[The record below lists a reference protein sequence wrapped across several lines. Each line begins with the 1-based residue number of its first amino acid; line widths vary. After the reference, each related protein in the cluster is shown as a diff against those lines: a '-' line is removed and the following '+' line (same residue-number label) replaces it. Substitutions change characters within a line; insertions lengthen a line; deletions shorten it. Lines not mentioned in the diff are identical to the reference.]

1 MYHSLEKE
9 SVLRALHTAEK
20 EGLSDAARKANL
32 ERYGR
37 NTLEKKKKKSLF
49 SRILESL
56 TEPMLL
62 ILVFSLA
69 ITFGANLG
77 KFLKSGEGDF
87 IECAGILFSIVLSVT
102 ISLVMEGSSERAFRL
117 LAKMYDNVHIRV
129 IRGGKTVYLPQ
140 EELCVGDIVLLSG
153 GDKIA
158 ADGRLLSCVDFR
170 ADESA
175 LTGESAPVKKDADL
189 VLNASTPLAERR
201 NMVYAGTFAEQGTAV
216 MAVTAVGGGTEMG
229 NIAGELS
236 GKVDM
241 NSPLQ
246 QKLAKLGKVVTAVGA
261 VAAVI
266 VFVLSIVRLAL
277 GGNLSFETVGDVFI
291 TSIVLVVAAVPEG
304 LPTIVAVSLALN
316 MIKLARENALIRK
329 LIATETAG
337 CVSVICSDKTGTL
350 TENRMTVDSVCAGEY
365 CQLPEKVSR
374 EILKQNFALNATAE
388 IVRGGKKTEYRGNA
402 TECALLTALEK
413 ADKGYYE
420 RARERYPVLGG
431 VPFSSERKYMM
442 TTIGLEKGTRTLL
455 KGAPE
460 AVLPMTNLTAEQRRS
475 VLTRIGARQ
484 KQARRVIAFAHADG
498 WSDGEKFIFDG
509 FVTITDPVRKDVKD
523 AVRLCRRAGIE
534 VKMLTGDNYLTASAV
549 ARELNLIQS
558 DAEVIS
564 ASDLEGLS
572 DDDLKKLLRRVK
584 VVARSTPATKLA
596 VVRAL
601 KECGEVVAV
610 TGDGINDA
618 PAIRHADVGIAMGV
632 TGAEITKE
640 ASDVVLLDDSFS
652 TIVKAVCF
660 GRNVYRNLQRFIM
673 FQLTVNVSAVLVI
686 IASLLL
692 GYPAPFNT
700 LQLLWI
706 NIIMD
711 GPPALTLGLE
721 AMDRS
726 LMNGKPVPR
735 GESIVTL
742 KMFLRILIHGG
753 YIAAVFLLQ
762 LSFDFLRIPAGESA
776 AAFFTIFVLFQ
787 LFNAFNSRELGKR
800 SALYGFRRNKW
811 MPIAFGLTFLLHV
824 VIVQFGGALFGI
836 SPLSF
841 LSWVKV
847 IAAASSVVV
856 ISEIYKAVYRITHKN
871 TAPKVNKTARIGI
884 H

>member
-1 MYHSLEKE
+1 MYHSLEKDA
-9 SVLRALHTAEK
+9 VLKALHTSESG
-20 EGLSDAARKANL
+20 GLTDAARAENL
-32 ERYGR
+32 KRYGR
-37 NTLEKKKKKSLF
+37 NTLEKKKKKSLI
-49 SRILESL
+49 SRIFASL

-62 ILVFSLA
+62 ILVFSLI

-77 KFLKSGEGDF
+77 KFLKSGDGDF

-102 ISLVMEGSSERAFRL
+102 ISLIMEGSSERAFRL
-117 LAKMYDNVHIRV
+117 LAKMYDNVQIKVVRA
-129 IRGGKTVYLPQ
+129 GKTEYVAQ
-140 EELCVGDIVLLSG
+140 EDLCVGDIVIVGS
-153 GDKIA
+153 GDKIV
-158 ADGRLLSCVDFR
+158 ADGRLLSSVSFR

-175 LTGESAPVKKDADL
+175 LTGESAPVAKDANL
-189 VLNASTPLAERR
+189 VLNASTPLAERK
-201 NMVYAGTFAEQGTAV
+201 NMVYAGTFAEQGSAV
-216 MAVTAVGGGTEMG
+216 MAVTAVGSGTEMG

-236 GKVDM
+236 GKVEG

-246 QKLAKLGKVVTAVGA
+246 QKLAKLGKIITVVGA

-266 VFVLSIVRLAL
+266 VFILSIVRLAL
-277 GGNLSFETVGDVFI
+277 TQSLSFENVEDVFI
-291 TSIVLVVAAVPEG
+291 NSIVLVVAAVPEG

-350 TENRMTVDSVCAGEY
+350 TENRMTVETVCMGEY
-365 CQLPEKVSR
+365 CQLPEKITR
-374 EILKQNFALNATAE
+374 EIIKQNFALNGTAE

-402 TECALLTALEK
+402 TECALLAALEK
-413 ADKGYYE
+413 ADRGYYE
-420 RARERYPVLGG
+420 RAKKRYPVTDVL
-431 VPFSSERKYMM
+431 PFSSDRKCME
-442 TTIGLEKGTRTLL
+442 TTIRTENGARTLL

-460 AVLPMTNLTAEQRRS
+460 VVLARTALTSEQRRA
-475 VLTRIGARQ
+475 VLSRIGAQQ
-484 KQARRVIAFAHADG
+484 KQARRVIAFAH
-498 WSDGEKFIFDG
+498 SDRPGEGKMIFDG
-509 FVTITDPVRKDVKD
+509 FATIADPVRKDVKD
-523 AVRLCRRAGIE
+523 AVRLCKRAGIE
-534 VKMLTGDNYLTASAV
+534 VKMLTGDNYLTAAAI

-558 DAEVIS
+558 ESEVIT

-572 DDDLKKLLRRVK
+572 SEELGKLLPRVR

-596 VVRAL
+596 IVKAL
-601 KECGEVVAV
+601 KESGEVVAV

-652 TIVKAVCF
+652 TVVKAICF

-673 FQLTVNVSAVLVI
+673 FQLSVNVSAVAVI

-721 AMDRS
+721 AMDVS

-735 GESIVTL
+735 SESIVTL
-742 KMFLRILIHGG
+742 KMFFRILIHGG

-762 LSFDFLRIPAGESA
+762 LAFNFLAVPEGESTA
-776 AAFFTIFVLFQ
+776 ALFTLFVLFQ

-800 SALYGFRRNKW
+800 SIFAGFTRNRW

-824 VIVQFGGALFGI
+824 LIVQFGGGLFG
-836 SPLSF
+836 SAPLSF
-841 LSWVKV
+841 ASWGKV
-847 IAAASSVVV
+847 IALASSVVV
-856 ISEIYKAVYRITHKN
+856 LSELYKAVYRITHKN
-871 TAPKVNKTARIGI
+871 TFGKVNKTARIGI
-884 H
+884 N

>member
-20 EGLSDAARKANL
+20 EGLSDAARKASL

-610 TGDGINDA
+610 TGDGHQRRARHPPRGRRHRDGRDRRGDHEGSERRGA
-618 PAIRHADVGIAMGV
+618 FGRFLFHHRQGGLLRPERVPQSAAVYHVPAHGQRIRGAGDHRLAAAGVSRPLQHASAAVDQYHHGRAARAHAGAGGDGPLPDERKTRPAGGEHRHAQDVFAHPH
-632 TGAEITKE
+632 
-640 ASDVVLLDDSFS
+640 S
-652 TIVKAVCF
+652 
-660 GRNVYRNLQRFIM
+660 R
-673 FQLTVNVSAVLVI
+673 
-686 IASLLL
+686 
-692 GYPAPFNT
+692 
-700 LQLLWI
+700 
-706 NIIMD
+706 
-711 GPPALTLGLE
+711 
-721 AMDRS
+721 
-726 LMNGKPVPR
+726 
-735 GESIVTL
+735 
-742 KMFLRILIHGG
+742 RIHRR
-753 YIAAVFLLQ
+753 
-762 LSFDFLRIPAGESA
+762 RIPAAAVVRLSAYPRRGE
-776 AAFFTIFVLFQ
+776 
-787 LFNAFNSRELGKR
+787 R
-800 SALYGFRRNKW
+800 
-811 MPIAFGLTFLLHV
+811 
-824 VIVQFGGALFGI
+824 GGALHDFRAI
-836 SPLSF
+836 SAFQRLQQPGAGKTQRALRLPAQQVDAHRPSALPFCCTLSSSSSAARCSEF
-841 LSWVKV
+841 RRCLSC
-847 IAAASSVVV
+847 
-856 ISEIYKAVYRITHKN
+856 
-871 TAPKVNKTARIGI
+871 PG
-884 H
+884 